1 MKHFNIFDINQSHK
15 YLHRVQKVN
24 VSIYSFD
31 LYLTSKSVSRSGT
44 CIRYNYMLYI
54 IEITIEEGFDMIDF
68 SFWLDKPVGHRVEVK
83 GVTTT
88 KYKNWYKK
96 AAQKIGVIVEFKG
109 GVIEKVGQQ

>member
-1 MKHFNIFDINQSHK
+1 M
-15 YLHRVQKVN
+15 N
-24 VSIYSFD
+24 VRIYSFD

-54 IEITIEEGFDMIDF
+54 IKITNEEGFDMIDL
-68 SFWLDKPVGHRVEVK
+68 SFWLDKPVGHRVEMK

-96 AAQKIGVIVEFKG
+96 AALKVGVIVEFKG